1 MAKPETLAE
10 LGEKAMH
17 GLEVYLE
24 WCRSG
29 RTGPLTFH
37 FSDGTPQV
45 AEASDKVTLGADR
58 AEHPLTVVD

>member
-1 MAKPETLAE
+1 MASPETLAE
-10 LGEKAMH
+10 LGQKAVH

-45 AEASDKVTLGADR
+45 AEASDKVTLGEDR
-58 AEHPLTVVD
+58 EDRPLTVVE